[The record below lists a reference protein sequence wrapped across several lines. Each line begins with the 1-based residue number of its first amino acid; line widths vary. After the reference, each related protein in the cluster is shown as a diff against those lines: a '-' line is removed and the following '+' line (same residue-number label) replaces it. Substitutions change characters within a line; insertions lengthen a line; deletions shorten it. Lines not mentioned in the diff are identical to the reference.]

1 MWRRGAG
8 TDTDR
13 RQYLK
18 PRLRIPAA
26 PSLRQVFPFIVLS
39 AVYCAHGALFNTF
52 LPLWLKSLGL
62 DLVVI
67 SLLCSIQAAT
77 RMFAPY
83 VWGALSDR
91 SGERVKLIRVAACLA
106 LCASAGLW
114 IRGGVGWFAVVLLAM
129 YVQISGMMSM
139 NEAAV
144 AHAVSHDGVFSPKLY
159 GRVRLWGSLGFMLSV
174 LAVGAW
180 YEHVGMSSFPLIATC
195 SLVALVLA
203 TLYVPD
209 AKETAHAPGKTGVT
223 AIAPVLRR
231 PEVRWFFTSV
241 FFHILSHMGI
251 YTFFS
256 LYLDSLGYSKTM
268 IGVLWAVS
276 VTVEICWFFTQ
287 SRWMHRLSLS
297 GWLVLGAVVMVL
309 RMAATA
315 SMASVL
321 WVLVLAQ
328 ALHALTFA
336 AHHSACMALVSH
348 HFPGPLRGRG
358 QALYII
364 IGYGTPG
371 VIGGL
376 LGGQLSQHLGLAS
389 VFWGTSAMAALACL
403 CACKVWRLQHPPRDA
418 VGRLVA

>member
-1 MWRRGAG
+1 MRGCG
-8 TDTDR
+8 TCTYTDR

-18 PRLRIPAA
+18 TSSRIPAA
-26 PSLRQVFPFIVLS
+26 PSLRQVFPFMVLT
-39 AVYCAHGALFNTF
+39 AMYCAHGALFNPY
-52 LPLWLKSLGL
+52 LPLWLKSMGL

-67 SLLCSIQAAT
+67 SLLCSIQPAT

-83 VWGALSDR
+83 VWGAFSDR
-91 SGERVKLIRVAACLA
+91 SGERVKLIRLAAFLA
-106 LCASAGLW
+106 LVASVGFWL
-114 IRGGVGWFAVVLLAM
+114 RGGVGWLSVVLLLM

-144 AHAVSHDGVFSPKLY
+144 THAVSHGGVFNPALY
-159 GRVRLWGSLGFMLSV
+159 GRVRLWGSLGFMLAV
-174 LAVGAW
+174 LAAGAW

-195 SLVALVLA
+195 SLVALLLS

-209 AKETAHAPGKTGVT
+209 AKEVPHAAGSVRAVPL
-223 AIAPVLRR
+223 APVLRR
-231 PEVRWFFTSV
+231 PEVRWFFSSV

-256 LYLDSLGYSKTM
+256 LYLDALGYSKTM
-268 IGVLWAVS
+268 IGLLWAVS
-276 VTVEICWFFTQ
+276 VTVEIGWFFTQ

-297 GWLVLGAVVMVL
+297 GWLVLGAAVMVL
-309 RMAATA
+309 RMVATA

-321 WVLVLAQ
+321 WVLVLVQ

-348 HFPGPLRGRG
+348 HFPGALRGRG
-358 QALYII
+358 QALYIV

-376 LGGQLSQHLGLAS
+376 LGGQLSEHLGLAS
-389 VFWGTSAMAALACL
+389 VFWGTSAMAAMACL

-418 VGRLVA
+418 MGTLAA